1 MVFSSL
7 SKIIVIEINNKMNT
21 KDINSLESLA
31 SLICKYS
38 TQEFLGDKKIASK
51 VIEDLI
57 IKHTEALEI
66 LKANR

>member
-1 MVFSSL
+1 
-7 SKIIVIEINNKMNT
+7 MNT

-51 VIEDLI
+51 VTEDLI